1 MVSQSHRVGSGK
13 GSTIMKADSTTS
25 TTPADDSALV
35 DEALKVTGILP
46 PYDRLVELDGQLRA
60 VISARL
66 LAARAAADRLNRG
79 TREWYSLQSAVDDA
93 ARALEG
99 GLGIG
104 LRSAALHVAELARC
118 CHVLRGRQR

>member
-46 PYDRLVELDGQLRA
+46 PYERLVELDGQLRA
-60 VISARL
+60 VISGRL
-66 LAARAAADRLNRG
+66 L
-79 TREWYSLQSAVDDA
+79 A